1 MTLVRHFLNILLVL
15 VLIGSILANR
25 FAQQTGIQVNV
36 TNASSQEPIVIKQS
50 PGDDSMMESLQDKLI
65 RACVNPQFRNT
76 PLGQQTC
83 QNYTESTNQTVD
95 LTPNNCSLVYWDCC
109 ESSFQNNEGQNETI
123 KTCTWINKCETFY
136 AVSTCVTPSTCN
148 KTCNNN
154 NSTLNLFN
162 DSLRGNAP
170 NDIQGLIQMNSI
182 QGVLNLA
189 QKDMVRN
196 TQCVGSPIGKDE
208 GLQTNCCTGCE
219 TQYYTLNGQLLLYY
233 NLPDFNKTDLSP
245 ILLAANVSSTFHH
258 TVLHDKYMYL
268 FNTCQDPRVE
278 NLFGINQN
286 NQLRYELMC
295 RNLAYDW
302 GQYFAP
308 YQCNQW
314 LCNNQGTCNFTTLPT
329 GTVSP
334 TCTCNNGYRGW
345 NCMFNST
352 TYDYIS
358 SYMNGLDTWVNNF
371 ERILDEETLIAFT
384 RIVNHI
390 MNFVAYADP
399 ADRDKYAKTVDKYW
413 SLVGSA
419 DYVNITDDLL
429 RGIGLFADSL
439 LYTDSVSGLN
449 PNATRAAL
457 SKFNNQQPTT
467 LGFQQVINTQTPN
480 NSSNTESQSNQTN
493 TNSTLLQNQPNN
505 TSGNTTNGTNQSGS
519 QLQNNTNVTVVSGQG
534 GRLRRRF
541 LIYRNMQDQQNS
553 NNTTTGLN
561 ETGGGHMNN
570 TLSSNETQN
579 NLTTSN
585 TTDTSAQQP
594 NASNQTEGGETG
606 NATETQPKNQTSGGG
621 TGNITQP
628 LVNVT
633 VINTTTPTNQ
643 TQPQEGNAT
652 QLGNETTNE
661 PQGPMVSNQGGQGK
675 INLIEGRRN
684 PKVTI
689 PANVTSQLP
698 NNTVYALFVV
708 RNPRTFLSPND
719 TFIYSQIVHVFAFPD
734 YLSHEGVDTSNRT
747 NNTLAIVPN
756 TNNTNH
762 TNPAA
767 SQQGGTRLLQQ
778 TQNTTNETNNNTN
791 DNNTGGQAGNQQSE
805 NNTEAA
811 GNNTGGDQPANNNT
825 ATDGNQPADNNTI
838 VNITVV
844 NNTAAGTGENNT
856 NQTSAQP
863 AENNTAPTGNETAA
877 NNQNQTASPPSEGN
891 NTTQPINETG
901 NNNTKQ
907 NQPAQNITS
916 PETNNTGGNNN
927 TRPIQNITI
936 IVQSKALNMNNT
948 EETSNNQTSN
958 VSQPQVNNMSQLN
971 QNNTIF
977 INTSLGTQSIPNE
990 PNAII
995 IVQSEPNKEKTIIL
1009 NGTTDANI
1017 TIVVRAN
1024 NNTSENSNDNTT
1036 NSNNTNNTSQNNNQT
1051 NGNKRQ
1057 LLESHESNSSW
1068 DQIEYPSN
1076 TSNITINIPWT
1087 YVPLKTNESYVE
1099 NCKVYS
1105 FDGYHWVQETNCSV
1119 DQTSD
1124 SYQAVIVCNKFGLF
1138 GVSCNGVIPY
1148 NATIGSNNSN
1158 TPIIATGGGSLSL
1171 RTIPISNTSE
1181 NIVSKMS
1188 VFFLLFIGFILI

>member
-1 MTLVRHFLNILLVL
+1 MILLRNYLNILLVL

-352 TYDYIS
+352 TYDYITG
-358 SYMNGLDTWVNNF
+358 YMNGLDTWVNNF
-371 ERILDEETLIAFT
+371 ERILDEETLMAFM

-419 DYVNITDDLL
+419 EYVNITDDLL

-439 LYTDSVSGLN
+439 FSTDSVVGLD

-457 SKFNNQQPTT
+457 SKFPNVSVDAPKYAYFTSKSNNQEPVT
-467 LGFQQVINTQTPN
+467 LGGQTTIHPVSPN
-480 NSSNTESQSNQTN
+480 ISSNKESPDNQTN
-493 TNSTLLQNQPNN
+493 NNNTSTTPRGQEGPQNPPNPFNNVKVVNSSDGGVQSVGAQLPNN
-505 TSGNTTNGTNQSGS
+505 TNITI
-519 QLQNNTNVTVVSGQG
+519 VSGQG
-534 GRLRRRF
+534 GKLRRRF
-541 LIYRNMQDQQNS
+541 LTIRFMQDQQTS
-553 NNTTTGLN
+553 NNTTTIISQPGGANLN
-561 ETGGGHMNN
+561 ITTTPNEQQNITIVNN
-570 TLSSNETQN
+570 TPSGSATEAPSQSQPNATNQTPSGESVNSTEQQPN
-579 NLTTSN
+579 NQTAGGEKANAT
-585 TTDTSAQQP
+585 QQP
-594 NASNQTEGGETG
+594 NATNQTTGGEVGNATETQPNATNQTEGGQTGNATNQTAGGETG
-606 NATETQPKNQTSGGG
+606 NATETQPNNQTIGGG

-628 LVNVT
+628 LVNIT
-633 VINTTTPTNQ
+633 VVNTTAPSNQ

-661 PQGPMVSNQGGQGK
+661 PQGPIVSNQGGQGK
-675 INLIEGRRN
+675 INLLEGRSN

-719 TFIYSQIVHVFAFPD
+719 TFIYSQLVHVFAFPD
-734 YLSHEGVDTSNRT
+734 YQSQEGVDTSNRT
-747 NNTLAIVPN
+747 NNSLSIVPN

-767 SQQGGTRLLQQ
+767 SQQGGGRILQQ

-791 DNNTGGQAGNQQSE
+791 DNNTAGQ
-805 NNTEAA
+805 T
-811 GNNTGGDQPANNNT
+811 
-825 ATDGNQPADNNTI
+825 GNQPADNNTE
-838 VNITVV
+838 
-844 NNTAAGTGENNT
+844 AAV
-856 NQTSAQP
+856 
-863 AENNTAPTGNETAA
+863 
-877 NNQNQTASPPSEGN
+877 
-891 NTTQPINETG
+891 
-901 NNNTKQ
+901 
-907 NQPAQNITS
+907 
-916 PETNNTGGNNN
+916 NNTGGNQPADNN
-927 TRPIQNITI
+927 T
-936 IVQSKALNMNNT
+936 AAAGNNT
-948 EETSNNQTSN
+948 G
-958 VSQPQVNNMSQLN
+958 
-971 QNNTIF
+971 NNTI
-977 INTSLGTQSIPNE
+977 THR
-990 PNAII
+990 
-995 IVQSEPNKEKTIIL
+995 IL
-1009 NGTTDANI
+1009 QQDCIRDRN
-1017 TIVVRAN
+1017 
-1024 NNTSENSNDNTT
+1024 
-1036 NSNNTNNTSQNNNQT
+1036 
-1051 NGNKRQ
+1051 
-1057 LLESHESNSSW
+1057 
-1068 DQIEYPSN
+1068 
-1076 TSNITINIPWT
+1076 
-1087 YVPLKTNESYVE
+1087 
-1099 NCKVYS
+1099 
-1105 FDGYHWVQETNCSV
+1105 F
-1119 DQTSD
+1119 
-1124 SYQAVIVCNKFGLF
+1124 
-1138 GVSCNGVIPY
+1138 
-1148 NATIGSNNSN
+1148 
-1158 TPIIATGGGSLSL
+1158 
-1171 RTIPISNTSE
+1171 
-1181 NIVSKMS
+1181 
-1188 VFFLLFIGFILI
+1188 